1 MGKMTFDSL
10 LSELRNMRREQQ
22 KGLAWDCVG
31 LTFYLVYSLSFAVVS
46 FKTFEL
52 VVREDGFGFTVRWFL
67 FCGALGVGYKSFEF
81 LEKLV
86 SSVDRDNFVTH
97 HKNLRKIAKVEKRFK
112 IYKRAFEIKK
122 ERYGKD

>member
-22 KGLAWDCVG
+22 KGLACDCVG
-31 LTFYLVYSLSFAVVS
+31 LAFYLACSLSFAVVS

-52 VVREDGFGFTVRWFL
+52 AAREDGFGFTVRWFVS
-67 FCGALGVGYKSFEF
+67 CGSLGVGYKSFEF

-86 SSVDRDNFVTH
+86 SSVDRDNFGTH
-97 HKNLRKIAKVEKRFK
+97 LKNLRKIAKVEKRFK

>member
-31 LTFYLVYSLSFAVVS
+31 LTFYLVCSMCFAVVS
-46 FKTFEL
+46 FKSFEL
-52 VVREDGFGFTVRWFL
+52 AAREDGFGFTVRWFL
-67 FCGALGVGYKSFEF
+67 FCGSLWVGYKSFEF
-81 LEKLV
+81 LKKLA
-86 SSVDRDNFVTH
+86 SSVDRDNFDTH
-97 HKNLRKIAKVEKRFK
+97 LKNLRKLAKVERRFK

>member
-31 LTFYLVYSLSFAVVS
+31 LAFYLVCSLSFAVVS

-52 VVREDGFGFTVRWFL
+52 AAREDGLGFAVRWFL
-67 FCGALGVGYKSFEF
+67 FCGSLGVGYKSFKF
-81 LEKLV
+81 LENLV
-86 SSVDRDNFVTH
+86 SSVDRDNFGTH
-97 HKNLRKIAKVEKRFK
+97 LKNLRKIAKVEKRFK
-112 IYKRAFEIKK
+112 IYKRAFEIKE
-122 ERYGKD
+122 ERRGKD